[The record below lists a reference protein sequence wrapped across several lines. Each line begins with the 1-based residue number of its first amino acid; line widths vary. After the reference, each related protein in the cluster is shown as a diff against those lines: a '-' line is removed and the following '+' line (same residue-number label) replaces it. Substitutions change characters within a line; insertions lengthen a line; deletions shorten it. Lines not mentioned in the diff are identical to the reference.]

1 MNEFYALIEVA
12 VTILGS
18 VFWTFA
24 LYAVKPGWVV
34 QKLRSRIVVSVIEG
48 VICTLAWLLVLVVT
62 STPVTLE
69 SIEIAALCGVI
80 WAVMATYTR
89 GRYYSAKDSEAT
101 LPHRS

>member
-48 VICTLAWLLVLVVT
+48 VIC
-62 STPVTLE
+62 
-69 SIEIAALCGVI
+69 
-80 WAVMATYTR
+80 
-89 GRYYSAKDSEAT
+89 
-101 LPHRS
+101 